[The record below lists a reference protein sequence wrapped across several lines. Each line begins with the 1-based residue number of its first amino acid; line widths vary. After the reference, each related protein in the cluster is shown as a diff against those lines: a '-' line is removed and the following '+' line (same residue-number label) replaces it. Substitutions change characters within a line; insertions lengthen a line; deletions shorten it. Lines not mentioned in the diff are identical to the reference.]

1 MNMPLNNATPS
12 PTHQGLP
19 NAAELYQRRSSSFSS
34 DLDYISRLVKSCP
47 GNILEVGCG
56 TGRVTKV
63 ISELSKKVYGI
74 DIWKEALSLC
84 QKNAPLAR
92 LWRQDVCTLKSE
104 MQFDLVLLPFNVL
117 ELIGDTNRKK
127 QALHKIYDHLNINGQ
142 LYIDTYLF
150 DKKVFEKSSELKQ
163 LADIALGGGQT
174 ARVFFE
180 ATRNLS
186 QKISNSNF
194 RYVVIDSDTEEP
206 LGEVSD
212 SYTVT
217 PVTSEELLF
226 LLNETG
232 FEVNNFYADYDGHKI
247 NIVTDLHAVVTCHRS

>member
-1 MNMPLNNATPS
+1 MNMPLNNAAPS
-12 PTHQGLP
+12 LAQQGLP
-19 NAAELYQRRSSSFSS
+19 TAAELYQIRSSSFSS

-63 ISELSKKVYGI
+63 ISQLSEKVYGI
-74 DIWKEALSLC
+74 DTWKEALSLC

-92 LWRQDVCTLKSE
+92 LWLQDVCTLKSE
-104 MQFDLVLLPFNVL
+104 LRFDLVLLPFNVL

-127 QALHKIYDHLNINGQ
+127 QALQNIYNHLNINGQ

-150 DKKVFEKSSELKQ
+150 DKKVFEKSSELKC
-163 LADIALGGGQT
+163 LAGIALGRGRR

-186 QKISNSNF
+186 QKISNSIF
-194 RYVVIDSDTEEP
+194 RYVIVDADTEEP

-212 SYTVT
+212 YYTVT

-232 FEVNNFYADYDGHKI
+232 FEVNNFDADYDGHKI
-247 NIVTDLHAVVTCHRS
+247 NIVTDLHAVVTCHKS